1 MNGELLKDKVA
12 VITGGTAG
20 IGKAIAKAYLAEGAI
35 VYLLASQAERGARVV
50 EELQHEVPEAR
61 VEFFAVDI
69 SQFAAVK
76 ATLDAI
82 VAKHGRVDILVN
94 NAGITRDGLLMKM
107 TEEDWDRVLDVNAK
121 SCFNT
126 CQALVRTLLKAKRG
140 KIINVTSIVGL
151 TGNAGQVNYAASK
164 AAIIGFSKAL
174 AKELAARQITVNCI
188 APGFINTDMTHGLSE
203 DWKEKQIEKIPMGR
217 MGEPDDIA
225 RVALFLASPLSDYMT
240 GQVLVVDGGL
250 VM

>member
-1 MNGELLKDKVA
+1 MELLRDKVA

-20 IGKAIAKAYLAEGAI
+20 IGKAIAKTFVSQGAR
-35 VYLLASQAERGARVV
+35 VCLLASNAERGVV
-50 EELQHEVPEAR
+50 AAAEIQQSVPHGSID
-61 VEFFAVDI
+61 FHAVDV
-69 SQFAAVK
+69 SQFPAVR
-76 ATLDAI
+76 AVLETI
-82 VAKHGRVDILVN
+82 IAKYGRVDVLVN

-107 TEEDWDRVLDVNAK
+107 TEEDWDRVMDVNAK

-126 CQALVRTLLKAKRG
+126 CQALARTMIKAKRG
-140 KIINVTSIVGL
+140 KIINVSSIVGL

-164 AAIIGFSKAL
+164 SAMIGFSKSL

-188 APGFINTDMTHGLSE
+188 APGFIDTDMTSGLSE
-203 DWKEKQIEKIPMGR
+203 ELKKKHVEKIPMGR
-217 MGEPDDIA
+217 MGEPEEIA
-225 RVALFLASPLSDYMT
+225 RIALFLASDLSDYMT

>member
-1 MNGELLKDKVA
+1 MHGELLKDKVA

-35 VYLLASQAERGARVV
+35 VCLLASQPERGARAV
-50 EELQHEVPEAR
+50 EELQNEVPGAR
-61 VEFFAVDI
+61 VEFQAVDI
-69 SQFAAVK
+69 SQFATVK
-76 ATLDAI
+76 STMDAI
-82 VAKHGRVDILVN
+82 LAKYGRVDILVN

-174 AKELAARQITVNCI
+174 AKELAGRQITVNCI
-188 APGFINTDMTHGLSE
+188 APGFIKTEMTHGLE
-203 DWKEKQIEKIPMGR
+203 EVWKEKIPMGR
-217 MGEPDDIA
+217 MGEPADIA